1 MNLDMRILI
10 SKVEMS
16 DSHALVEVQNLAS
29 ERKIKLFKGL
39 LASQEQKLK
48 KLIFSI
54 INMKEEN
61 NIKQKQARKIVNNIR
76 HREILYMR

>member
-48 KLIFSI
+48 NLIFSI